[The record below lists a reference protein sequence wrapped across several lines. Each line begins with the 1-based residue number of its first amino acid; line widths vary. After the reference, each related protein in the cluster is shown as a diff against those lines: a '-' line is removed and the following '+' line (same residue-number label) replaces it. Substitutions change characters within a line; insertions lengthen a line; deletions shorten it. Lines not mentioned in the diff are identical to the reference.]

1 MGSLNQTAAQTFTAL
16 DVSDVEPS
24 FTDLAAIAAEEPV
37 ISAEVAVVDAECRM
51 AISPGPA
58 ATEAH
63 RRAVAALNV
72 VLRTAVQT
80 SRNRATSTAPVFALV
95 QPLSTARRVVIR
107 SANRTAA

>member
-1 MGSLNQTAAQTFTAL
+1 MGLVTYTDYDGFE
-16 DVSDVEPS
+16 VEPT

-37 ISAEVAVVDAECRM
+37 ISAEVAVVDAECQM
-51 AISPGPA
+51 AITPGPV

-63 RRAVAALNV
+63 RRAVTALNTV
-72 VLRTAVQT
+72 IRTRAT
-80 SRNRATSTAPVFALV
+80 RATSTAPVFGLV